1 MAHIFANNV
10 AGTLGAGIGPSD
22 TLILLASGQGSR
34 FPAPTG
40 GNYYYATLTHITTG
54 VVEIVRVTGRTADT
68 LSVERGRDGT
78 SATSFTTGSLIELR
92 LVAQALRDLDY
103 SSARGSANGL
113 AGLDSG
119 GRVPTAQLPANV
131 VYSTGGKIA
140 ASLIPDEYVV
150 DGDLNAYVAKNSV
163 ATLDALTVGSITV
176 GAGTDPVLLY
186 QTGSGA
192 LGVRSG
198 SSSSYKYFSFGA
210 DGNLYVLNGTLKVG
224 SQDVWHAGNFNPGA
238 KLNISGG
245 TVSGPLTVEG
255 AAQFNNN
262 LVVLGDT
269 YIRRGSNGAHGLLY
283 FGSGGGD
290 YILMDAVSWTF
301 AGGKNVYANDFISTS
316 DREKK
321 TNIVYRE
328 SGIGIADHLRL
339 ADFTW
344 KDSGL
349 KSRGIIA
356 QDVEEYL
363 PQFVY
368 ELQGVKYVDKAGLTL
383 ELISDLLR
391 RVQRLEATACP

>member
-10 AGTLGAGIGPSD
+10 AGTLAANIGPSD
-22 TLILLASGQGSR
+22 TLILLGAGQGAA

-40 GNYYYATLTHITTG
+40 GDYYYATLTHITTG
-54 VVEIVRVTGRTADT
+54 VVEIVRVTARTADT
-68 LSVERGRDGT
+68 LTVERGRDGT

-113 AGLDSG
+113 ASLDSG

-140 ASLIPDEYVV
+140 ASLIPNEYVV
-150 DGDLNAYVAKNSV
+150 DDDLNAYVAKNSV
-163 ATLDALTVGSITV
+163 AALDALTVGSIVV

-210 DGNLYVLNGTLKVG
+210 DGNLYVPNGTVKIG
-224 SQDVWHAGNFNPGA
+224 SQDVWHAGNFNPASYMPLSGGS
-238 KLNISGG
+238 ISGNLYI
-245 TVSGPLTVEG
+245 SGSLEV
-255 AAQFNNN
+255 QSN
-262 LVVLGDT
+262 T
-269 YIRRGSNGAHGLLY
+269 YLRRPGYPTHGLLY
-283 FGSGGGD
+283 FGSASTD

-301 AGGKNVYANDFISTS
+301 GGGKNVYANDFISTS

-328 SGIGIADHLRL
+328 SNIGIADHLRL
-339 ADFTW
+339 ADFEW

-349 KSRGIIA
+349 KSRGVIA

-368 ELQGVKYVDKAGLTL
+368 ENDGVKYVDKAGFTL
-383 ELISDLLR
+383 ELVSDLLR
-391 RVQRLEATACP
+391 RVQRLEVTACL